1 MLPFQSD
8 SSQINQ
14 RRFQVLSKRQCWS
27 RRSYQERLH
36 LHRLKRNLWKQ
47 QKHMKTSVNQEGAD
61 EQN

>member
-27 RRSYQERLH
+27 RRSYQERLQ
-36 LHRLKRNLWKQ
+36 LHRLKSASWKPNKQ
-47 QKHMKTSVNQEGAD
+47 ASPSHQEITN